1 MCSSRMP
8 PSGRKRVP
16 CPSSAGVTSRN
27 HRVLALLAALSIRLP
42 SRCRSRVVTLSVALS
57 IEGALSV
64 EGALL
69 GLVVMVE
76 GNLYGHEIG

>member
-1 MCSSRMP
+1 MP

-57 IEGALSV
+57 VALSI

-69 GLVVMVE
+69 GSVIMVE